1 MLNEVTDE
9 LIEWELSQGTPEWD
23 LFRLEHDGASEARSM
38 LGLSMKAPRSELMHA
53 KHTGIPKEFS
63 DFVRDRI
70 FAGGHEAESMARP
83 IMARKLGFNLYP
95 LVCSRGRMS
104 ASCDGL
110 DISRTVGWENKQW
123 NESLATS
130 VRAEELPEEYMAQP
144 QQCLLVTGA
153 ERWIFT
159 VSDGT
164 EENMASMVIYPDKQW
179 FDRIIAGWDLFH
191 KDLKNYQP
199 QEYIPASVAAPI
211 KDLPAVLIEVKGE
224 IRINDNLTVFSDLLN
239 QYIDGVDKDPID
251 DQGFADMKAGITALK
266 KAEDALESG
275 EQHALAQISTFDE
288 MRRMKKSLQ
297 ALARVNRLSWEKIV
311 VAKEKQIKED
321 IAQNAKNELTA
332 HIDQL
337 NKLIGRPYMPVIA
350 ANFADAMKNQRTLK
364 SMREKVGNE
373 LVRAKMEAS
382 AIGKNIVISMNS
394 LQELAANH
402 KSLFSDESTIV
413 LKANDD
419 LIALIKVRI
428 SEFEVEQE
436 AKLEA
441 QRVAMQAEADR
452 KAQEAADAAIA
463 KVKAE
468 QEAITAS
475 AVAEA
480 RAKAH
485 TEDAEVREA
494 ERVKKE
500 TERIDVVNE
509 LQRTDKLDK
518 EIEAEQATA
527 ARTEQSIAKGIHTRH
542 VTPPRPPRAEIVN
555 LVASGFGVSHETSL
569 EWLIVEFA

>member
-83 IMARKLGFNLYP
+83 IMARNLGFNLYP

-110 DISRTVGWENKQW
+110 DISRTVGWEHKQW

-164 EENMASMVIYPDKQW
+164 EGNMASMVIYPDKQW

-191 KDLKNYQP
+191 KDLENYQP

-224 IRINDNLTVFSDLLN
+224 IRINDNLTVFADLLN
-239 QYIDGVDKDPID
+239 RYIDGVDKDPSD

-266 KAEDALESG
+266 KAEDALEAG
-275 EQHALAQISTFDE
+275 EQHALAQLNTFDE

-297 ALARVNRLSWEKIV
+297 DLARVNRLSWEKIV
-311 VAKEKQIKED
+311 VAKEKQVKEG
-321 IAQNAKNELTA
+321 IAQNAKAELAA
-332 HIDQL
+332 HIESL
-337 NKLIGRPYMPVIA
+337 NKLIGRAYMPTID
-350 ANFADAMKNQRTLK
+350 ANFAEAMKSQRTLK
-364 SMREKVGNE
+364 SLREKVGNE

-382 AIGKNIVISMNS
+382 KIGQNIVINMNS
-394 LQELAANH
+394 LREHA
-402 KSLFSDESTIV
+402 KDYFFLFSDTSVLV
-413 LKANDD
+413 LKDN
-419 LIALIKVRI
+419 
-428 SEFEVEQE
+428 E
-436 AKLEA
+436 ALEA
-441 QRVAMQAEADR
+441 IIKNRIAEH
-452 KAQEAADAAIA
+452 KAQEAAKEEATRLRIRQEEEA
-463 KVKAE
+463 KARAEAETKLRAE
-468 QEAITAS
+468 QEEARKAAAKAQAEEEIANTHPQVSETPGIPPLPDHDNRPALSLTEVLHAVVPAPIAQAIAPRTS
-475 AVAEA
+475 RPTKMQMIEAVA
-480 RAKAH
+480 
-485 TEDAEVREA
+485 
-494 ERVKKE
+494 KE
-500 TERIDVVNE
+500 
-509 LQRTDKLDK
+509 L
-518 EIEAEQATA
+518 
-527 ARTEQSIAKGIHTRH
+527 
-542 VTPPRPPRAEIVN
+542 
-555 LVASGFGVSHETSL
+555 GVSILQAES
-569 EWLIVEFA
+569 WLIQDFGRAL